1 MATYLFQGA
10 AIPLVAEVGEALSFK
25 DILQQQFGPS
35 LGGYTEFYIA
45 YEGTAF
51 LSTPTP
57 PDKYSYWNPEDPA
70 LTTWNVNGVPIGE
83 TAPHQTPLFNPLIKI
98 PDTNVI
104 HVTAENLE
112 KTTLVAG
119 NVILPSAYFLVPIA
133 LDADGNPTEFL
144 QYTIATVE
152 GEQLYSS
159 TADEGAPTP
168 SDVVAAAERY
178 DAAYHDVPNND
189 DCHFIAQDV
198 AAAAGAA
205 LNDQTEYGIP
215 SSNVSGGFWRVAYRA
230 SDYSNPIDDWQT
242 LVQAGDIVR
251 MGWSGGGDHT
261 TTVLSKNPDGSITVF
276 DNADFLGNKEII
288 NIRTVNYEQLTNSHT
303 ITIYRLSP
311 DHLYLINGNLGGEYL
326 AGTVYADEII
336 VQEIV
341 AH

>member
-1 MATYLFQGA
+1 L
-10 AIPLVAEVGEALSFK
+10 
-25 DILQQQFGPS
+25 
-35 LGGYTEFYIA
+35 
-45 YEGTAF
+45 
-51 LSTPTP
+51 PTKEPP

-83 TAPHQTPLFNPLIKI
+83 TAPHQTPLFNPLIEI

-178 DAAYHDVPNND
+178 DAVYHDVPNND

-276 DNADFLGNKEII
+276 DNAHFLRQQGDYKY
-288 NIRTVNYEQLTNSHT
+288 THGQL
-303 ITIYRLSP
+303 
-311 DHLYLINGNLGGEYL
+311 
-326 AGTVYADEII
+326 
-336 VQEIV
+336 
-341 AH
+341 